1 MSKVIMGVNLK
12 KRMEDAS
19 KFQELLSKYGCSINT
34 RIGLHAAGSDTC
46 SPSGIILLE
55 FVDDAGE
62 AAESLEKELANLG
75 DVVIRKMV
83 F

>member
-1 MSKVIMGVNLK
+1 MSKIIMGVNLK
-12 KRMEDAS
+12 KRMEEAP

-46 SPSGIILLE
+46 SPSGLILLE

-62 AAESLEKELANLG
+62 AAESLEKELADFDG
-75 DVVIRKMV
+75 AVIRKMV